1 MPTKTEPSTMDGKRS
16 PNDQDAI
23 RLLMADHAA
32 VAALFK
38 NYEEAQA
45 DEDNDT
51 KVVLATQICDELTIH
66 ATIEEEIFYPAV
78 REEFGDE
85 QNDLKMLDE
94 AEVEHARVKDL
105 VAQIRIAIDVGLDP
119 KADANVKVLSEYVE
133 HHVREEED
141 QMFPEVETSDLD
153 LDGLGTLLK
162 GRKGELEAQ
171 LE

>member
-1 MPTKTEPSTMDGKRS
+1 MPTKREPSTMDGKPS

-23 RLLMADHAA
+23 GLLKADHAA

-38 NYEEAQA
+38 SYEEAQA
-45 DEDNDT
+45 DEDNDR

-78 REEFGDE
+78 RAEFGDE
-85 QNDLKMLDE
+85 EDLKMLDE

-105 VAQIRIAIDVGLDP
+105 VAQIRTAIDVGLDP
-119 KADANVKVLSEYVE
+119 KADANVRVLSEYVE